1 MRISVFGSRIRNN
14 KFPSSNLSGIVWTGP
29 NITSLVVGSKKKSL
43 IGSLPE
49 KICYLKSHFNVSIV
63 WERQHL
69 LRMTSL
75 ADRTDV
81 LLRKAVLHQLHL
93 EVKRL
98 KMAHKRI

>member
-1 MRISVFGSRIRNN
+1 MAHDLNFASA
-14 KFPSSNLSGIVWTGP
+14 
-29 NITSLVVGSKKKSL
+29 LVVGSKKTSS

-49 KICYLKSHFNVSIV
+49 NICYLKSHFNVSIV
-63 WERQHL
+63 WERKHL

-93 EVKRL
+93 GEVKRL
-98 KMAHKRI
+98 KMAHNRI